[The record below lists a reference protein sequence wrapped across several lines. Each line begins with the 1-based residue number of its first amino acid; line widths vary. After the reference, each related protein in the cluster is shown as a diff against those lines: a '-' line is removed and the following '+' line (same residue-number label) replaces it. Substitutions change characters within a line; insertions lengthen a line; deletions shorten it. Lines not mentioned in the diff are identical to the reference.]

1 MTRTRVS
8 TLLVLIFVGAAAGFL
23 VQTALAAASLPK
35 YQPEYALA
43 LSLLFIAGIAIALAV
58 PIHQA
63 TRASVPTRID
73 PFHATRVV
81 LFAKASSIA
90 GALLTGAAVG
100 LLAELVTRS
109 GGLNTDA
116 LLRSLAVLGGAIAV
130 LVAGLVSEFLCTVPP
145 DDDDRGAGSPPG
157 SLEP

>member
-8 TLLVLIFVGAAAGFL
+8 TLVTLVAIGAAAGFL
-23 VQTALAAASLPK
+23 VQIALAAASLPK
-35 YQPEYALA
+35 YQPEYTLA

-58 PIHQA
+58 PIRRA
-63 TRASVPTRID
+63 TRATVPTRID

-81 LFAKASSIA
+81 LFAKASSLA
-90 GALLTGAAVG
+90 GALLAGGALG
-100 LLAELVTRS
+100 LLAELITRS
-109 GGLNTDA
+109 GGLNTDS
-116 LLRSLAVLGGAIAV
+116 LLRSLAVLAGAIAV

-145 DDDDRGAGSPPG
+145 DDHDRDAEPLPG

>member
-8 TLLVLIFVGAAAGFL
+8 TLVVLVSIGAGAGFL
-23 VQTALAAASLPK
+23 VQIALAAGSLPK
-35 YQPEYALA
+35 YQPEYTLA

-58 PIHQA
+58 PIRRA
-63 TRASVPTRID
+63 TRATVPTRID

-81 LFAKASSIA
+81 LFAKASSIT
-90 GALLTGAAVG
+90 GALLTGAALG

-109 GGLNTDA
+109 GGLNNDS
-116 LLRSLAVLGGAIAV
+116 LLRSLAVLGGAIA
-130 LVAGLVSEFLCTVPP
+130 LLIAGLVSEFLCTVPP
-145 DDDDRGAGSPPG
+145 DDDDRDAEPLPG